1 MKGDMNQPIKQFPDL
16 IKRLFIEEAEILF
29 SNLKSN
35 KLKVVLVPAPNP
47 NHYGHKIRAVER
59 ENPEWYKILYRSY
72 PHFRRDRSL
81 KALNIIMKLKDKKFS
96 GKSKHSPYRY
106 HAIYR
111 ELIFKRLTE
120 GYIEDGYK
128 VHPRKE
134 LLF

>member
-1 MKGDMNQPIKQFPDL
+1 
-16 IKRLFIEEAEILF
+16 
-29 SNLKSN
+29 
-35 KLKVVLVPAPNP
+35 
-47 NHYGHKIRAVER
+47 
-59 ENPEWYKILYRSY
+59 
-72 PHFRRDRSL
+72 
-81 KALNIIMKLKDKKFS
+81 MKLKDKKFS

-120 GYIEDGYK
+120 GYIEEGYN